1 MIFLDKAEQRARIRV
16 ADAMS
21 IAQLI
26 ASDRSVLAREDVED
40 QIEQG
45 PLILDGLRRR
55 PRYFDGRFLTG
66 ADLTRDQ
73 DYVRQRQADMAR
85 AGGAGVISGLQVA
98 NRTLR
103 RGQSLSITAG
113 VGLTPSGDVVM
124 LSTRRDVPLLDLPTS
139 RQLDAALGLAEE
151 PRVPLGRRT
160 GLFILALRPV
170 EFTANPIAAYPR
182 SITGRR
188 TVEDGDIIE
197 ASAITL
203 IPYPDMG
210 GAANVA
216 EARRKVARAIFS
228 GRGAA
233 MPQDAL
239 PLAMLGLDRGTVRW
253 IDTAMV
259 RRETGAES
267 GVHAMLGNRP
277 RAISEAFVLQ
287 HRAHLW
293 DMLHEMAAR
302 PIAPVFPAASVFS
315 LLPPV
320 GLMPVAALR
329 ADDFG
334 FNQIYFPPGVDAD
347 LAFVPADEIPAL
359 VEEALALPPI
369 DLDAPPSDL
378 DATGI
383 SVLVPV
389 DRARYQRFTATLGSA
404 NLAIAANAASA
415 VSGASSAFDLVSDLV
430 AKRKAAEAAVTSA
443 TSATNAQTEA
453 ARIKTWH
460 ACLSEAIAA
469 LPQGPGG
476 APLVW
481 YTRRR
486 SIAQQPRITGTGIEV
501 SGDDVSINAMV
512 NANLDRLKLA
522 RRLAAIN
529 GQATPQATV
538 RLMSLLGRPGVANSD
553 VLTASVISDMES
565 VVKQDL
571 PPVLMQPVPIFMSP
585 PMPSPVIAA
594 SPPPA
599 PGPVAT
605 PAPPPPIMTAAPAIS
620 AIPIS
625 AIATPMV
632 SAMVQPMVFNPT
644 VLGGMRML
652 RADAITRQPG
662 IFASRVDHTGFVPPP
677 PPAPVPAPA
686 PTPAPTAAV
695 PTTAQPAP
703 PAPPPPPAEP
713 LPVPQPMAVRPG
725 LFRLAVANAAGLT
738 TAAREDT
745 KLMLGESEVMDIAQ
759 DYASPN
765 LGQGLARVRQVL
777 GDDWITDKA
786 ALWLGES
793 GKGLALDAALRVVDE
808 EKLPDF
814 AALLKDAVSAQKPK
828 ALDDLLAKLG

>member
-1 MIFLDKAEQRARIRV
+1 MISLDKAEQRARIRV

-40 QIEQG
+40 QVEQG

-55 PRYFDGRFLTG
+55 PRYFDGKFLTG

-85 AGGAGVISGLQVA
+85 AGGAGVISGLLVA

-103 RGQSLSITAG
+103 QGQTLSITAG

-124 LSTRRDVPLLDLPTS
+124 LSTRRDVPLLDLPTT

-210 GAANVA
+210 GAANVS

-228 GRGAA
+228 GQGAA

-267 GVHAMLGNRP
+267 GVHAMFGNRP

-293 DMLHEMAAR
+293 DVLQDMAAR
-302 PIAPVFPAASVFS
+302 PIAPVFPAASAFS

-329 ADDFG
+329 GDDFG

-347 LAFVPADEIPAL
+347 LGFVPADEIPAL

-369 DLDAPPSDL
+369 DLDAPPRDL
-378 DATGI
+378 DALGV
-383 SVLVPV
+383 SVLIPV

-404 NLAIAANAASA
+404 NLAIATNAAAA

-430 AKRKAAEAAVTSA
+430 AKRKAAEAAATRASVSA
-443 TSATNAQTEA
+443 NAQAEA
-453 ARIKTWH
+453 ARIQAWH
-460 ACLSEAIAA
+460 ACLSEAVAA

-476 APLVW
+476 TPLVW

-486 SIAQQPRITGTGIEV
+486 SIAQQPRVIGTGIEV

-538 RLMSLLGRPGVANSD
+538 RLMALLARPAVANSD
-553 VLTASVISDMES
+553 ILTASVISDMEK

-571 PPVLMQPVPIFMSP
+571 PTVMMAPLPIVLP
-585 PMPSPVIAA
+585 
-594 SPPPA
+594 PPPA
-599 PGPVAT
+599 PEPASAT
-605 PAPPPPIMTAAPAIS
+605 PAAAPEPVIAPPPQPAPPVTTIPPIS

-625 AIATPMV
+625 AIASPAV
-632 SAMVQPMVFNPT
+632 FAAIQPRVFNPT
-644 VLGGMRML
+644 VLGGIRTL
-652 RADAITRQPG
+652 RADAVTRERRPFGGAFIPG
-662 IFASRVDHTGFVPPP
+662 MFT
-677 PPAPVPAPA
+677 
-686 PTPAPTAAV
+686 
-695 PTTAQPAP
+695 PAP
-703 PAPPPPPAEP
+703 PAPPVAAPAPSPAPSAQPAPAPAPVEPEASPPPPP
-713 LPVPQPMAVRPG
+713 LDVRPG
-725 LFRLAVANAAGLT
+725 LLRLAVASAAGLT
-738 TAAREDT
+738 TAARDDT
-745 KLMLGESEVMDIAQ
+745 KLMLGDSEVMDIAQ
-759 DYASPN
+759 DYAAPN
-765 LGQGLARVRQVL
+765 LGEGLARVTQLL
-777 GDDWITDKA
+777 GTDWISDRN

-793 GKGLALDAALRVVDE
+793 GKALALDAALRVVDE

-814 AALLKDAVSAQKPK
+814 AVLLKDAVSAQKAR
-828 ALDDLLAKLG
+828 ALDELLGKLG

>member
-40 QIEQG
+40 LVEQG

-55 PRYFDGRFLTG
+55 PRYFDGKFLTG

-85 AGGAGVISGLQVA
+85 AGGAGVISGLLVA

-103 RGQSLSITAG
+103 RGQTLSITAG

-139 RQLDAALGLAEE
+139 RQLDAALGLADE

-210 GAANVA
+210 GAANVI
-216 EARRKVARAIFS
+216 EARRKVARVIFA
-228 GRGAA
+228 GQGAA

-267 GVHAMLGNRP
+267 GVHAMFGNRP

-293 DMLHEMAAR
+293 DVLQDMAAR
-302 PIAPVFPAASVFS
+302 PIAPVFPAASAFS

-347 LAFVPADEIPAL
+347 IGFVPADEIPAL

-369 DLDAPPSDL
+369 DLDAPPRDL
-378 DATGI
+378 DALGI
-383 SVLVPV
+383 SVLIPV

-404 NLAIAANAASA
+404 NLAIATNAAAA

-430 AKRKAAEAAVTSA
+430 AKRKAAEAAA
-443 TSATNAQTEA
+443 TRAAAGANAQAEA
-453 ARIKTWH
+453 ARIQAWH

-476 APLVW
+476 TPLVW

-486 SIAQQPRITGTGIEV
+486 SIAQQPRVIGTGIEV

-522 RRLAAIN
+522 RRLTAIN

-538 RLMSLLGRPGVANSD
+538 RLMSLLARPAVARSD
-553 VLTASVISDMES
+553 VLTAAVIADMEK

-571 PPVLMQPVPIFMSP
+571 PSVLLAFEPIFQP
-585 PMPSPVIAA
+585 IAPSPTVPAIDATTA
-594 SPPPA
+594 QPA
-599 PGPVAT
+599 P
-605 PAPPPPIMTAAPAIS
+605 APIPPTVPPIS

-625 AIATPMV
+625 AIPIAVAIAPIEARM
-632 SAMVQPMVFNPT
+632 FNPT

-652 RADAITRQPG
+652 RADAVTRQPTELRRAALG
-662 IFASRVDHTGFVPPP
+662 GLFTPS
-677 PPAPVPAPA
+677 PAPAPAPAPIPSPVAAPTPVATPSPVPAPA
-686 PTPAPTAAV
+686 PAEPIPA
-695 PTTAQPAP
+695 AP
-703 PAPPPPPAEP
+703 PE
-713 LPVPQPMAVRPG
+713 VRPG
-725 LFRLAVANAAGLT
+725 LMRLAVASAAGLT
-738 TAAREDT
+738 TASREDT

-759 DYASPN
+759 DYAAPN
-765 LGQGLARVRQVL
+765 LGEGLARVTQLL
-777 GDDWITDKA
+777 GTEWISDKN

-793 GKGLALDAALRVVDE
+793 GKALALDAALRVVDE
-808 EKLPDF
+808 EKLADF
-814 AALLKDAVSAQKPK
+814 AALLKDAVSAQKAK
-828 ALDDLLAKLG
+828 GLDELLGKLG

>member
-103 RGQSLSITAG
+103 QGQTLSIAPG

-228 GRGAA
+228 GKGAA

-293 DMLHEMAAR
+293 DILREMAAR

-320 GLMPVAALR
+320 GLMPVAAVR

-347 LAFVPADEIPAL
+347 LAFVPSDEIPAL

-369 DLDAPPSDL
+369 DLDAPASDL
-378 DATGI
+378 DAMGI
-383 SVLVPV
+383 TVLVPV

-430 AKRKAAEAAVTSA
+430 AKRKAAEAAVTLA
-443 TSATNAQTEA
+443 TSAANAQTEA
-453 ARIKTWH
+453 ARIQTWH

-486 SIAQQPRITGTGIEV
+486 SIAQQPRVTGTGIEV
-501 SGDDVSINAMV
+501 SGDDVSVNAMV

-538 RLMSLLGRPGVANSD
+538 RLMSLLGRPAVANSD

-571 PPVLMQPVPIFMSP
+571 PLVLMPRPPIFMPS
-585 PMPSPVIAA
+585 PMPDPVIAT
-594 SPPPA
+594 PTPQ
-599 PGPVAT
+599 PVAT
-605 PAPPPPIMTAAPAIS
+605 PAPAATPAPTPPIS

-625 AIATPMV
+625 AIAMPV
-632 SAMVQPMVFNPT
+632 APVMVQPMIFNPT

-662 IFASRVDHTGFVPPP
+662 MFARRIDHSGIVPPP
-677 PPAPVPAPA
+677 PPVPEPAPVPAPA
-686 PTPAPTAAV
+686 PAPSA
-695 PTTAQPAP
+695 TAQPAP
-703 PAPPPPPAEP
+703 TPPPPPPPPVEEPPAPPP
-713 LPVPQPMAVRPG
+713 MAIRPG

-738 TAAREDT
+738 TASREDT

-765 LGQGLARVRQVL
+765 LGEGLARVRQVL

-793 GKGLALDAALRVVDE
+793 GKVLALDAALRVVDE

-828 ALDDLLAKLG
+828 ALDDLLAKLA